1 MFVSHGD
8 IDHMNG
14 IEEMLKRQ
22 QVGKKIRNL
31 VVTGEAYRD
40 EKLEE
45 LISVAEDNGQ
55 PRSGKW
61 KTGRDQR
68 RKVEDSPV
76 WGQKEKNI

>member
-22 QVGKKIRNL
+22 QVGIKIRNL

-45 LISVAEDNGQ
+45 LISVAEDNGTTVWEMENRTQ
-55 PRSGKW
+55 IREGKLRF
-61 KTGRDQR
+61 TCLG
-68 RKVEDSPV
+68 P
-76 WGQKEKNI
+76 KERI